1 MKQNE
6 VDNSKVLSKMMETIH
21 EEAAKRTKQIMKRN
35 VPEERTL
42 ANALLT
48 LNKQELDDIRYNV
61 GLSGTSN
68 LKKSE
73 LIEKL
78 VPAIVSF
85 AQSWFV
91 SIVDE
96 QYQAFNHVV
105 QNGGI
110 STEFR
115 EDEMRLDYFQSVG
128 VLFNGAKD
136 GKVAWY
142 MPNEIM
148 NEFKKFDNGSLAKE
162 VEWNTDVLRI
172 AGGILFYYGVLDYDQ
187 LFSKVKGFME
197 ERDDFKFVDFM
208 GVIYNGACW
217 QHNIVTSEK
226 LAYYYTVMDPKHVA
240 DVQNRMGFGFA
251 KLSYG
256 MVYDAGD
263 ENYIES
269 SNAYQALAQYFMH
282 AYNFDVLKA
291 ANVVGQITMILQN
304 GGKMSDVMKFVE
316 KFDAPALESD
326 REELAHLLVDFNDS
340 LHMWL
345 LKGHTPV
352 EIVTG
357 KLDVNVGET
366 EDKAHPNR
374 KKRVGRNDPCPCGS
388 GKKYKN
394 CCMRKDMAAAEAAT
408 EDDVNPID

>member
-1 MKQNE
+1 M
-6 VDNSKVLSKMMETIH
+6 
-21 EEAAKRTKQIMKRN
+21 
-35 VPEERTL
+35 
-42 ANALLT
+42 
-48 LNKQELDDIRYNV
+48 
-61 GLSGTSN
+61 
-68 LKKSE
+68 
-73 LIEKL
+73 
-78 VPAIVSF
+78 SF

-251 KLSYG
+251 MMAWKKIWIPC
-256 MVYDAGD
+256 V
-263 ENYIES
+263 
-269 SNAYQALAQYFMH
+269 
-282 AYNFDVLKA
+282 
-291 ANVVGQITMILQN
+291 ILLL
-304 GGKMSDVMKFVE
+304 VW
-316 KFDAPALESD
+316 
-326 REELAHLLVDFNDS
+326 LAHIYYFLFCV
-340 LHMWL
+340 
-345 LKGHTPV
+345 KT
-352 EIVTG
+352 I
-357 KLDVNVGET
+357 
-366 EDKAHPNR
+366 
-374 KKRVGRNDPCPCGS
+374 
-388 GKKYKN
+388 
-394 CCMRKDMAAAEAAT
+394 AAEDA
-408 EDDVNPID
+408 